1 MYSGLGST
9 AVQNMDRKSPR
20 DARRVYPDV
29 QEKKQRSRGTE
40 AFGFIL
46 PTPNQEA
53 VPLFLPIEM

>member
-1 MYSGLGST
+1 MHNFGGRLRTSYSEI
-9 AVQNMDRKSPR
+9 
-20 DARRVYPDV
+20 

-46 PTPNQEA
+46 PTPTQEA